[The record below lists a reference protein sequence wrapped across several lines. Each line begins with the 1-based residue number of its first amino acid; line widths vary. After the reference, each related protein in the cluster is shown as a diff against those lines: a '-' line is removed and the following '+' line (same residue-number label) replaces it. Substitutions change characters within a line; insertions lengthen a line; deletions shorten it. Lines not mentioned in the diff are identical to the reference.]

1 MPSPKV
7 PSAGFFEIASSNLPR
22 AWVSALAEMR
32 VAPAA
37 LTLAMKDLETETKCA
52 V

>member
-7 PSAGFFEIASSNLPR
+7 PFAGFFEIASSILPR
-22 AWVSALAEMR
+22 AWVTALAEMR
-32 VAPAA
+32 VTPAE
-37 LTLAMKDLETETKCA
+37 LTLAMKDLKTETKCA